1 MTVLIDY
8 GAGNTKSVM
17 NALDR
22 IGAPYILSSDKEIID
37 HSSRLILPGVG
48 HAAAAMEQL
57 KSRNLISTLR
67 NYRKPFLGIC
77 LGMQLMFDHSEEG
90 ATPCLGLIP
99 GIVKK
104 FISDS
109 VNKVPH
115 MGWNDFTN
123 DKGHYIFD
131 GTDGANEAAYFVHS
145 YYVSLSEYTISSCNY
160 IIPFSAAVSFENFTG
175 IQFHPEK
182 SGAAGQNILYNFTN
196 LAENNAN

>member
-90 ATPCLGLIP
+90 IP
-99 GIVKK
+99 
-104 FISDS
+104 
-109 VNKVPH
+109 
-115 MGWNDFTN
+115 
-123 DKGHYIFD
+123 
-131 GTDGANEAAYFVHS
+131 
-145 YYVSLSEYTISSCNY
+145 
-160 IIPFSAAVSFENFTG
+160 
-175 IQFHPEK
+175 
-182 SGAAGQNILYNFTN
+182 
-196 LAENNAN
+196 LAWV